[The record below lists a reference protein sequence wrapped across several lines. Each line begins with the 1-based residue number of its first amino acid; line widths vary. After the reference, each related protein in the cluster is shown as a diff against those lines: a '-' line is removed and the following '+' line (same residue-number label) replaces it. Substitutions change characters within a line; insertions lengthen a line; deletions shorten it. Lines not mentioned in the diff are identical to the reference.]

1 MLLTK
6 KERPLLAVNAVLL
19 AAFGWMALDP
29 VNYEFILYVA
39 VIAAVGGLIV
49 WRQRTVRFS
58 LPILWG
64 LTLWAL
70 LHMAGGNLRVAGGSL
85 YDVVLIP
92 LIGPPYNVL
101 GYDDLVHTFGFGVAT
116 LVCYHLLRPH
126 LREELAHARVLVF
139 LVVLMGLGM
148 GAVNELIEFVA
159 VVILPETGVGG
170 YENTLLDMVFNLI
183 GATIAAGLIFGR
195 GGRAG

>member
-6 KERPLLAVNAVLL
+6 KERPLLVVNAILL
-19 AAFGWMALDP
+19 GSFGWMALQP
-29 VNYEFILYVA
+29 VNYEFILYVV

-58 LPILWG
+58 LPVLWG

-70 LHMAGGNLRVAGGSL
+70 LHMAGGNLHVAGGLL

-92 LIGPPYNVL
+92 LVGPPYNIL
-101 GYDDLVHTFGFGVAT
+101 GYDDVVHMFGFGVAT
-116 LVCYHLLRPH
+116 LVCHHLLRPH
-126 LREELAHARVLVF
+126 LREDRVHARVLGF
-139 LVVLMGLGM
+139 LLVLMGLGM
-148 GAVNELIEFVA
+148 GAVNELIEFLA
-159 VVILPETGVGG
+159 VVILPKTGVGG

-183 GATIAAGLIFGR
+183 GAMIAVGLVFRR
-195 GGRAG
+195 GGRTG

>member
-6 KERPLLAVNAVLL
+6 KERPLLVANVILL
-19 AAFGWMALDP
+19 GAFGWMALRP
-29 VNYEFILYVA
+29 VNYEFILYVV

-49 WRQRTVRFS
+49 WRQRAIRFS

-64 LTLWAL
+64 LTLWGL
-70 LHMAGGNLRVAGGSL
+70 LHMAGGNLHVAGGTL
-85 YDVVLIP
+85 YDFVLIP
-92 LIGPPYNVL
+92 LVGPPYNIL
-101 GYDDLVHTFGFGVAT
+101 GYDDVVHMFGFGVAT
-116 LVCYHLLRPH
+116 LVCHHLLVPY
-126 LREELAHARVLVF
+126 LRDDLTNRRTLGF

-183 GATIAAGLIFGR
+183 GAMIAAGLVVR
-195 GGRAG
+195 RAGRAG